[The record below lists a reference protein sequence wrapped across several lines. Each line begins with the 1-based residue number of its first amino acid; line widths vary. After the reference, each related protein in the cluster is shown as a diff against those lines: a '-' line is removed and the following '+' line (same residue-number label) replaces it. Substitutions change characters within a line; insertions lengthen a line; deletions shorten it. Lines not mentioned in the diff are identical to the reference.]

1 MSFFKKMKDKFE
13 DLIGDDDDKKPKEE
27 KDKTEHHGGMHH
39 ICTSFLQGHHPH
51 HVGAISTTNLA
62 HPQKQRT

>member
-13 DLIGDDDDKKPKEE
+13 DLIGDDDDKRPKEE

-39 ICTSFLQGHHPH
+39 ICTSFLQGDHLH
-51 HVGAISTTNLA
+51 HVGDISTTNLA